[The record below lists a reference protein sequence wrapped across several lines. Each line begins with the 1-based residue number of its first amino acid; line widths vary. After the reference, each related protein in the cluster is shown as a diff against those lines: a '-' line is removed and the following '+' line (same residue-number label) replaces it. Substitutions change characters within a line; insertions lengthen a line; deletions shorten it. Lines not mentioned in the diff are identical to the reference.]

1 MHVTRICKA
10 VGNVHRSRYVIRAS
24 WITETHCGEEGNRRR
39 RRNVEEEEEEG
50 KASGGSSCRET
61 YPIVRLVTP
70 PPGAR
75 YKSPSP
81 ARLEER
87 YKRVATT
94 FIRRAD
100 LYLTV

>member
-1 MHVTRICKA
+1 MHASLDTLLEP
-10 VGNVHRSRYVIRAS
+10 VGRNKEDTLNRK
-24 WITETHCGEEGNRRR
+24 WEEGDKEE
-39 RRNVEEEEEEG
+39 EEEEEEG
-50 KASGGSSCRET
+50 SGGSSCRET

-70 PPGAR
+70 SPTVW
-75 YKSPSP
+75 YKSPRSP

-94 FIRRAD
+94 FIPRAD